1 VARYRCSLCNHTG
14 YHGRTGIHEL
24 FTIDDT
30 LRRLTHEGVGE
41 QTLCTAAIQAGM
53 AIMWEDGA
61 RWVQTGLTSIEEIIR
76 VTRDIQ

>member
-1 VARYRCSLCNHTG
+1 MCSHTG
-14 YHGRTGIHEL
+14 YHGRTGLHEL

-30 LRRLTHEGVGE
+30 LRRLIHEGVGE
-41 QTLCTAAIQAGM
+41 QTLRTAAIQASM
-53 AIMWEDGA
+53 REDGA